1 MISDGLSDDI
11 PQLKTLN
18 MVIPIPMYFC
28 CFSLKLYSVVSRI
41 KLRVI
46 QRNVVYA
53 WRQTIPDKCLT
64 LINQTLRYKSK
75 CIRTTQ
81 ILNYIF
87 DNMNKLLVVYKKK
100 YTKGL

>member
-46 QRNVVYA
+46 QRNVVYIVCMA
-53 WRQTIPDKCLT
+53 SNYFRQMFD
-64 LINQTLRYKSK
+64 INQSDVALQK
-75 CIRTTQ
+75 Q
-81 ILNYIF
+81 
-87 DNMNKLLVVYKKK
+87 VH
-100 YTKGL
+100 